1 MKPILNGLI
10 QQNANRNNQV
20 CWLAPRESPGTGRNA
35 SPRQAYSVPEGDVER
50 LLEAA
55 YRALPLVPEEIRE
68 RVAELLTPEAMAALA
83 GIAVVWAG
91 SHFFG
96 VGEVLDVVLAGV
108 TVVAVGWD
116 AIKAL
121 RGFARYYECAVHAH
135 SDRDMEKA
143 ARYFAEAIVTAA
155 NAIGWARLT
164 RWLSSGPKAMGKVA
178 SAGRL
183 ARWRG
188 YIANLEFKVPRDKG
202 MLWSSLGDFRAAEKL
217 AGNKGLITLESQ
229 LKKNG
234 FYQLYSREFGKTQ
247 NDATKEIWTLVSKKY
262 VQSLEGTVTG
272 YVDRATH
279 FKKIYKAT
287 DPRII
292 NPTDPVLVHEVDE
305 ISKILMSNP
314 KITEL
319 VLIDVKTGEAFG
331 YRSRELLES
340 LLRLEHSKP

>member
-1 MKPILNGLI
+1 MRSALNGPI
-10 QQNANRNNQV
+10 QPQINRNDRV
-20 CWLAPRESPGTGRNA
+20 CWL
-35 SPRQAYSVPEGDVER
+35 SPRDQPGVVDPISKRKSLDVPEGDIER

-55 YRALPLVPEEIRE
+55 YRALPLMPEEIRE
-68 RVAELLTPEAMAALA
+68 RVAELLTPEAMATLA
-83 GIAVVWAG
+83 AVATVWAG
-91 SHFFG
+91 SHFLG
-96 VGEVLDVVLAGV
+96 VGVVLDVVLAGV

-121 RGFARYYECAVHAH
+121 RGFARYYDCAVNAR
-135 SDRDMEKA
+135 SNEDMQAA
-143 ARYFAEAIVTAA
+143 ARHFADAMITAA
-155 NAIGWARLT
+155 SAIGWARLG
-164 RWLSSGPKAMGKVA
+164 RWLASGPKVMIRVA

-188 YIANLEFKVPRDKG
+188 YIANLKFHVPRDKG
-202 MLWSSLGDFRAAEKL
+202 MLWSSLGDFRSAEKL
-217 AGNKGLITLESQ
+217 GNSKGLVTLESQ

-234 FYQLYSREFGKTQ
+234 FYELYSREFGKVQ
-247 NDATKEIWTLVSKKY
+247 DDVTKEIWTLVSKKY
-262 VQSLEGTVTG
+262 VNSLEGTVTG

-279 FKKIYKAT
+279 FKKIYKAA
-287 DPRII
+287 DPRLI

-319 VLIDVKTGEAFG
+319 VLIDIKSGEAFG

-340 LLRLEHSKP
+340 LLRLEKATP